1 LETLNQHSTRRAP
14 SDDTKIS
21 MFSFAVACYV
31 ARFDLVLDTV
41 ATLVLPLF
49 HRLTRNAYRDVIKG
63 EAGSAPSPRPAP
75 QPYLHLFVLGL
86 FAVSSL
92 AQLSHTPP
100 WLAEK
105 LATAAAAWRPTTR
118 VWDYLS
124 AINTSRQPAA
134 FFLSLRGSLAALTAA
149 PHVGRSDSDESGSE
163 AKRQLG
169 ECLRAVHG
177 HVVGWVMCHAAL
189 RHGLPTAVALK
200 LVYEVELLLCHLAVK
215 AVTRSRSQS
224 TP

>member
-1 LETLNQHSTRRAP
+1 
-14 SDDTKIS
+14 

-31 ARFDLVLDTV
+31 ARFDLVLGTV

-49 HRLTRNAYRDVIKG
+49 HRLTRNAYRDVIK
-63 EAGSAPSPRPAP
+63 EAGSAAPPP

-86 FAVSSL
+86 FAVSLL

-100 WLAEK
+100 WLTEK
-105 LATAAAAWRPTTR
+105 LATAAAAWRPTAR

-134 FFLSLRGSLAALTAA
+134 FLVTLRASLAGLTTA
-149 PHVGRSDSDESGSE
+149 PHVSRSNSDESESE

-200 LVYEVELLLCHLAVK
+200 LVYEAELLLCHLAAK
-215 AVTRSRSQS
+215 ALTRSRNQS
-224 TP
+224 TS